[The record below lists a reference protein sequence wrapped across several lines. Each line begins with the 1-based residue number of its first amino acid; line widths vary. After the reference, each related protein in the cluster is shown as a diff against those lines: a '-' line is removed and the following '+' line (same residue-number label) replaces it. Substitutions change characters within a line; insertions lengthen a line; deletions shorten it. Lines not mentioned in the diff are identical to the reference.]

1 MLHFDKKEN
10 AANLWAKV
18 TTALYVVS
26 SSLSASAATGGEH
39 SGNAAVAS
47 VMSDSQ
53 VFPFC
58 YTEFICPF

>member
-18 TTALYVVS
+18 TTALCVVS

-47 VMSDSQ
+47 VMSD
-53 VFPFC
+53 
-58 YTEFICPF
+58 